1 MPRRAP
7 DEPSHADSSKPSP
20 NTRKRGADD
29 SQRRMTARQ
38 LEILVNVARG
48 RTNRQ
53 IGVAL
58 GISDR
63 TVSNHMRA
71 IMRKLESA
79 DRTRAVVVAIE
90 RGWIAIPIEPE
101 LSALPGTPV
110 PAPRARGKEVE
121 QGRTR

>member
-7 DEPSHADSSKPSP
+7 DEPSHAGSSKRSP
-20 NTRKRGADD
+20 NAPNRGAND
-29 SQRRMTARQ
+29 SQRRITARQ

-71 IMRKLESA
+71 ILRKLESA

-101 LSALPGTPV
+101 PSVLPGTPAS
-110 PAPRARGKEVE
+110 APRAGGTEE
-121 QGRTR
+121 E